1 MSKCLYCYKELEP
14 GEVDFHKSC
23 CKKFF
28 GTHTAPSLDY
38 TRAQM
43 DELAAQVIRSQTTL
57 TGVQPKLSLNL
68 DKHKDSQ
75 KLTIVGLWG
84 DYIFKPQTE
93 RFAMLPEIED
103 LTMHLAEIAKIK
115 IVPHTLIR
123 MKDGSI
129 GYLTKR
135 IDRKADGEK
144 IAMEDMCQLTE
155 RQTEHKYRSSYEQI
169 GKAIRKY
176 STNAQLDMVD
186 FLELVYFSWLTGNND
201 MHLKNFSLYSPAGEP
216 VLTPAYDLLNAAI
229 SNPVDDKEL
238 ALNLNGKKKRMKD
251 ADFRNAYRTCGV
263 PEIVFDRVK
272 KKYVDLLPKFEEE
285 IHASFLSDEI
295 KTLYIELLHRRH
307 AQSSAGFL
315 KSVRNKLTLY
325 GLETLK
331 CRRKSS
337 IGCWP
342 LS

>member
-1 MSKCLYCYKELEP
+1 MSKCLYCYKELGP

-23 CKKFF
+23 CRKFF
-28 GTHTAPSLDY
+28 GTATAPSLDY

-93 RFAMLPEIED
+93 RFAMLPENED
-103 LTMHLAEIAKIK
+103 LTMHLAEIAKLK

-216 VLTPAYDLLNAAI
+216 VLTPAYDLLNAVI
-229 SNPVDDKEL
+229 SNPADDDEL
-238 ALNLNGKKKRMKD
+238 ALNLNGKNKRMKD
-251 ADFRNAYRTCGV
+251 ADFRSAYRTCGV
-263 PEIVFDRVK
+263 PEIIFDRVK
-272 KKYVDLLPKFEEE
+272 KKYLNLLPKFEEE
-285 IHASFLSDEI
+285 IQRSFLSDEL
-295 KTLYIELLHRRH
+295 KTFYINLLHRRLM
-307 AQSSAGFL
+307 A
-315 KSVRNKLTLY
+315 
-325 GLETLK
+325 
-331 CRRKSS
+331 
-337 IGCWP
+337 
-342 LS
+342 

>member
-23 CKKFF
+23 CRKFF
-28 GTHTAPSLDY
+28 GTTTVPSLDY
-38 TRAQM
+38 TREEM
-43 DELAAQVIRSQTTL
+43 DELAAQVIKSQTTL

-84 DYIFKPQTE
+84 GYIFKPQSE
-93 RFAMLPEIED
+93 RFAMLPENED
-103 LTMHLAEIAKIK
+103 LTMHLAEIAKLK

-135 IDRKADGEK
+135 IDRTKKGDK

-176 STNAQLDMVD
+176 STYPQLDMVD

-216 VLTPAYDLLNAAI
+216 VLTPAYDLLSAAI
-229 SNPVDDKEL
+229 SNPADDEEL
-238 ALNLNGKKKRMKD
+238 ALNLNGKKKHLMD
-251 ADFRNAYRTCGV
+251 SDFMAAFRTCGV
-263 PEIVFDRVK
+263 PEIVFDRIK
-272 KKYVDLLPKFEEE
+272 KKYLALLQKFEEE
-285 IHASFLSDEI
+285 IQRSFLSEDL
-295 KTLYIELLHRRH
+295 KASYVDLLYRRISN
-307 AQSSAGFL
+307 AA
-315 KSVRNKLTLY
+315 R
-325 GLETLK
+325 
-331 CRRKSS
+331 
-337 IGCWP
+337 
-342 LS
+342 

>member
-93 RFAMLPEIED
+93 RFAMLPENED

-229 SNPVDDKEL
+229 NNPVDDEEL

-307 AQSSAGFL
+307 AQSSAGF
-315 KSVRNKLTLY
+315 
-325 GLETLK
+325 
-331 CRRKSS
+331 
-337 IGCWP
+337 
-342 LS
+342 

>member
-1 MSKCLYCYKELEP
+1 MSKCLYCYKELDP
-14 GEVDFHKSC
+14 GEVGFHKSC
-23 CKKFF
+23 CRKFF
-28 GTHTAPSLDY
+28 GTSTPPSLDY

-43 DELAAQVIRSQTTL
+43 DELAAQVIKSQTTL

-93 RFAMLPEIED
+93 LFAMLPENED

-115 IVPHTLIR
+115 VVPHTLIR

-216 VLTPAYDLLNAAI
+216 VLTPAYDLLNAVI
-229 SNPVDDKEL
+229 SNPADEEEL

-251 ADFRNAYRTCGV
+251 ADFRTAYRTCGV

-272 KKYVDLLPKFEEE
+272 KKYLNLLPEFEEE
-285 IHASFLSDEI
+285 IRCSFLSDEL
-295 KTLYIELLHRRH
+295 KTLYIDLLHQRLM
-307 AQSSAGFL
+307 A
-315 KSVRNKLTLY
+315 
-325 GLETLK
+325 
-331 CRRKSS
+331 
-337 IGCWP
+337 
-342 LS
+342 

>member
-1 MSKCLYCYKELEP
+1 MSKCLYCYKELGA

-23 CKKFF
+23 CRKFF
-28 GTHTAPSLDY
+28 GTSTAPSLDY
-38 TRAQM
+38 TRSQM

-93 RFAMLPEIED
+93 RFAMLPENED

-201 MHLKNFSLYSPAGEP
+201 MHLKNFSLYSPLGEP
-216 VLTPAYDLLNAAI
+216 VLTPAYDLLNTVI
-229 SNPVDDKEL
+229 SNPADDEEL
-238 ALNLNGKKKRMKD
+238 ALNLNGKKKRMTD
-251 ADFRNAYRTCGV
+251 ADFRTAYRTCGV

-272 KKYVDLLPKFEEE
+272 KKYKDLLPKFEEE
-285 IHASFLSDEI
+285 IQRSFLSDEL
-295 KTLYIELLHRRH
+295 KTFYIDLLHRRLM
-307 AQSSAGFL
+307 A
-315 KSVRNKLTLY
+315 
-325 GLETLK
+325 
-331 CRRKSS
+331 
-337 IGCWP
+337 
-342 LS
+342 

>member
-1 MSKCLYCYKELEP
+1 MSKCLYCYKELGP

-28 GTHTAPSLDY
+28 GTLTAPSLNY

-43 DELAAQVIRSQTTL
+43 DELAAQVIKSQTTL

-93 RFAMLPEIED
+93 HFAMLPENED
-103 LTMHLAEIAKIK
+103 LTMHLAQIARLKV
-115 IVPHTLIR
+115 VPHTLIR

-169 GKAIRKY
+169 GKAIRRF
-176 STNAQLDMVD
+176 SANAQLDMVD

-201 MHLKNFSLYSPAGEP
+201 MHLKNFSLYSPADAP
-216 VLTPAYDLLNAAI
+216 VLTPAYDLLNSAI
-229 SNPVDDKEL
+229 SNPSDDEEL
-238 ALNLNGKKKRMKD
+238 ALNLNGKKKRIKD
-251 ADFRNAYRTCGV
+251 EDFMAAYRTCGV
-263 PEIVFDRVK
+263 LEIVFDRVK
-272 KKYVDLLPKFEEE
+272 KKYVGILPKFEEE
-285 IHASFLSDEI
+285 IQCSFLSDEL
-295 KTLYIELLHRRH
+295 KASYIELLHKRLQVSH
-307 AQSSAGFL
+307 
-315 KSVRNKLTLY
+315 
-325 GLETLK
+325 
-331 CRRKSS
+331 
-337 IGCWP
+337 
-342 LS
+342 

>member
-23 CKKFF
+23 CRKFF

-57 TGVQPKLSLNL
+57 IGVQPKLSLNL

-93 RFAMLPEIED
+93 RFAMLPENED

-216 VLTPAYDLLNAAI
+216 MLTPAYDLLNAAI

-251 ADFRNAYRTCGV
+251 ADFKNAYRTCGV

-307 AQSSAGFL
+307 AQSSAGF
-315 KSVRNKLTLY
+315 
-325 GLETLK
+325 
-331 CRRKSS
+331 
-337 IGCWP
+337 
-342 LS
+342 

>member
-307 AQSSAGFL
+307 AQSSAVF
-315 KSVRNKLTLY
+315 
-325 GLETLK
+325 
-331 CRRKSS
+331 
-337 IGCWP
+337 
-342 LS
+342 

>member
-23 CKKFF
+23 CRKFF

-93 RFAMLPEIED
+93 RFSMLPEIED

-229 SNPVDDKEL
+229 SNPVDDEEL

-307 AQSSAGFL
+307 AQSSAGF
-315 KSVRNKLTLY
+315 
-325 GLETLK
+325 
-331 CRRKSS
+331 
-337 IGCWP
+337 
-342 LS
+342 